1 MAGGDTMP
9 VKNRLKEIRHELYID
24 TQKEFAELVGVTRQQ
39 INLWENQK
47 TQPAIET
54 LVKLWLRLQQKIPE
68 INLQDLLDY
77 KDLE

>member
-54 LVKLWLRLQQKIPE
+54 LVKLWGCRGRGKQGSRRGHDAPP
-68 INLQDLLDY
+68 
-77 KDLE
+77 